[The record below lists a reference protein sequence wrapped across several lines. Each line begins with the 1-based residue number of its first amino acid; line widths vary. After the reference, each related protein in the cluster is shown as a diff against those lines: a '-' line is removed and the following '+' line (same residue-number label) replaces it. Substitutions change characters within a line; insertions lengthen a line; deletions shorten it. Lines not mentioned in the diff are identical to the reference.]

1 MQVNDNKTDPRCE
14 WETMDGPAQLDAI
27 IGSIYTARKT
37 WSRNGWAFAGLVQD
51 RDSIETIA
59 NEAWPLVADLSGRCD
74 SLGVALYRAVTTATQ
89 RLYRQE
95 MAWTGRT
102 MSAQMEDD
110 DGTVIDLWEAVAVR
124 SAFQATQAGP
134 EMSAMVRHD
143 LEALA
148 ETEED
153 KTIMHLLGAGYTVR
167 QIANMIGKT
176 KSTVQ
181 RRIDKIRTRAGDP
194 SVWFAMLG

>member
-1 MQVNDNKTDPRCE
+1 MNDNKTDPRCE
-14 WETMDGPAQLDAI
+14 WEFMDGPAQLDAI

-37 WSRNGWAFAGLVQD
+37 WVRNGWGFAVMVQD
-51 RDSIETIA
+51 RDSVETIA
-59 NEAWPLVADLSGRCD
+59 NEAWPFVADLLGRCD
-74 SLGVALYRAVTTATQ
+74 SLGVVLYRAVTTAVQ

-102 MSAQMEDD
+102 MSAQMEGE

-124 SAFQATQAGP
+124 SASQATQAGP
-134 EMSAMVRHD
+134 ELSATIRHD

-148 ETEED
+148 ETEEE
-153 KTIMHLLGAGYTVR
+153 KNIMDLLGAGYTVR
-167 QIANMIGKT
+167 QIADMTGTT

-181 RRIDKIRTRAGDP
+181 RRIDKIRDRAGDP
-194 SVWFAMLG
+194 AEWFAALG

>member
-1 MQVNDNKTDPRCE
+1 MNDKTDPRCE

-37 WSRNGWAFAGLVQD
+37 WSRNGWGFAVMVQD
-51 RDSIETIA
+51 RDSVETIA
-59 NEAWPLVADLSGRCD
+59 GEAWPLVADLLGRCD

-95 MAWTGRT
+95 MAWTGHT

-110 DGTVIDLWEAVAVR
+110 DGTVIDLWEAVAMR
-124 SAFQATQAGP
+124 SASQATQAGP
-134 EMSAMVRHD
+134 EMSAMIRHD

-167 QIANMIGKT
+167 QIADATGKT

-194 SVWFAMLG
+194 SVWFTMLG

>member
-1 MQVNDNKTDPRCE
+1 MNDKTDPRRE
-14 WETMDGPAQLDAI
+14 WEAMDGPAQLDAI

-51 RDSIETIA
+51 RDSVETIA
-59 NEAWPLVADLSGRCD
+59 ADAWPLVPDLLGRCD
-74 SLGVALYRAVTTATQ
+74 SLGVALYRAVTTAAQ

-95 MAWTGRT
+95 MAWRGRT

-124 SAFQATQAGP
+124 SASQATQAGP
-134 EMSAMVRHD
+134 EMSVAIRRD

-148 ETEED
+148 SD
-153 KTIMHLLGAGYTVR
+153 DGDRAIMDLLGAGYTVR
-167 QIANMIGKT
+167 QIAEITGHS
-176 KSTVQ
+176 KSSVQ
-181 RRIDKIRTRAGDP
+181 RRIDKIRDRAGDP
-194 SVWFAMLG
+194 AVWFAALG